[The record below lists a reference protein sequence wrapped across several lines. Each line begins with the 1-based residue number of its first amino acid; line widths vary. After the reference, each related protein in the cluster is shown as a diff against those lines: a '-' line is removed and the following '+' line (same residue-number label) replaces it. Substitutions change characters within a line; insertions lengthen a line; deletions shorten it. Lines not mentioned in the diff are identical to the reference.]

1 MGSPIA
7 LILVCWLRKQAAIV
21 VFLESFGSV
30 TPDLSGRRERGDRL
44 FAVLDSIVVRFFG
57 RISYSFYL
65 LHMIGLSLAV
75 RTVPP
80 SSILYFVFGVDYTA
94 RWLGYRGALSKSR
107 LSRLDGDL
115 TSTILLAQA
124 SILAALVARK
134 SGTNPRPR
142 PKH

>member
-80 SSILYFVFGVDYTA
+80 SSILYFVFGVAYTA
-94 RWLGYRGALSKSR
+94 PMAWLSWRLVEKQFISLGRRFDVNHFAGASFHPRGA
-107 LSRLDGDL
+107 GGQEVGHEPE
-115 TSTILLAQA
+115 AA
-124 SILAALVARK
+124 S
-134 SGTNPRPR
+134 
-142 PKH
+142 